1 MWFTTILSQIVD
13 ERLNDLQSS
22 HSQPHPHV
30 GSNQRHCSGEI
41 ISCQRCS
48 LYWHSVFK
56 RTVVRNVENINHTYQ
71 QSWERRR
78 ACSRGAPRCRGGR
91 CWCWW
96 GCRVGGTCSAELSDW
111 SWYISSE
118 LRSLVNL
125 EKKQKETLITSTYV
139 HRTTHWCFVETVCHP
154 NRIIIFTTELVQLLP
169 HILGIAVREG
179 VVRCVVNT
187 VESVNSLAEILYHW
201 VSL

>member
-1 MWFTTILSQIVD
+1 MYLSYFQYPQSEDDVSSSWQYIKKMCWQYLLFFIFNVIWFTTILSQIVD

-56 RTVVRNVENINHTYQ
+56 RTSERNVENINHTYQ

-78 ACSRGAPRCRGGR
+78 ACSRGAPRCRGGQ

-118 LRSLVNL
+118 LRSWVILDIN
-125 EKKQKETLITSTYV
+125 TSFITSI
-139 HRTTHWCFVETVCHP
+139 HE
-154 NRIIIFTTELVQLLP
+154 ELPIDAL
-169 HILGIAVREG
+169 
-179 VVRCVVNT
+179 
-187 VESVNSLAEILYHW
+187 
-201 VSL
+201 